1 MGIIM
6 KKLQKENQ
14 NAEGIVLLRR
24 LFPLE
29 SLLNLLTL
37 LLLLL

>member
-14 NAEGIVLLRR
+14 NVEGIVLLRR
-24 LFPLE
+24 LFPLGL
-29 SLLNLLTL
+29 LLNLLTL

>member
-6 KKLQKENQ
+6 NKLQKENQ
-14 NAEGIVLLRR
+14 KTEGIVLLRR
-24 LFPLE
+24 VFPLGL
-29 SLLNLLTL
+29 LLNLLTL

>member
-14 NAEGIVLLRR
+14 NAEGIVLLRQ
-24 LFPLE
+24 LFPLGL
-29 SLLNLLTL
+29 LLNLLTL